1 MNAVH
6 YASVWSVNSSAQ
18 KNILAVDTK
27 IDLDSHAKTCEGGQ
41 QFSVIHDHSR
51 PVIVIGYDPKA
62 GSKYGCIFG
71 VTVAYNKSETIQAF
85 ILLIN
90 EEVEIKGLNYHLLCP
105 CNEA

>member
-51 PVIVIGYDPKA
+51 PVIVIGYDPKQDQ
-62 GSKYGCIFG
+62 SM
-71 VTVAYNKSETIQAF
+71 VAYLVSL
-85 ILLIN
+85 LLIIN
-90 EEVEIKGLNYHLLCP
+90 LRQFKHLFY
-105 CNEA
+105 